1 MDRPTIAVTIGQKH
15 YNRMFS
21 ERALQELKTM
31 ANLVHHQGQEA
42 ASKEDLIALLPGVD
56 ACITSWEVAPFEPD
70 VVDAADQLKLIVHLG
85 GSVKRYLTDAVWE
98 KEIQVSSAAPA
109 LAIDVAETSLGLIL
123 IGLKR
128 LWPLA
133 KTVRGGGWRDSPF
146 WPAGETFGRT
156 VGVIGAGSV
165 GRHVIDLL
173 QPFSV
178 EVLVSDPYLEPG
190 DLPPGKATQVD
201 LDELLIRSDVAT
213 LHAPGIASTKHMLDA
228 KRLAIMKEEAVLV
241 NTARGS
247 LIDEAAL
254 IERLEAH
261 PQFFAFLD
269 VTDPEPPAEDSPL
282 RRLPNVVVTPHIAG
296 CIRSC
301 ARMSEWA
308 VEELRRFFAG
318 EHLQNQIRPDEFSR
332 IA

>member
-15 YNRMFS
+15 YARMFS
-21 ERALQELKTM
+21 EKALQQLETM

-42 ASKEDLIALLPGVD
+42 ASKEDLIAILPGAD
-56 ACITSWEVAPFEPD
+56 ACITSWEVAPFDRE
-70 VVDAADQLKLIVHLG
+70 VVDAADQLKLMVHLG

-98 KEIQVSSAAPA
+98 RDIQVSSAAPA
-109 LAIDVAETSLGLIL
+109 LAIDVAETALGLIL

-133 KTVRGGGWRDSPF
+133 GTVRGGGWRDSSF

-156 VGVIGAGSV
+156 VGVVGAGSV

-173 QPFSV
+173 QAFSV
-178 EVLVSDPYLEPG
+178 DVLVSDPYLKPG
-190 DLPPGKATQVD
+190 DLPAEKANQAD
-201 LDELLIRSDVAT
+201 LDELLRRSDVVT

-228 KRLAIMKEEAVLV
+228 EHLAIMKEEAVLV

-247 LIDEAAL
+247 LIDETAL
-254 IERLEAH
+254 IERLEGH

-269 VTDPEPPAEDSPL
+269 VTDPEPPPEDSPL

-318 EHLQNQIRPDEFSR
+318 EQLQNRILPEEFSR